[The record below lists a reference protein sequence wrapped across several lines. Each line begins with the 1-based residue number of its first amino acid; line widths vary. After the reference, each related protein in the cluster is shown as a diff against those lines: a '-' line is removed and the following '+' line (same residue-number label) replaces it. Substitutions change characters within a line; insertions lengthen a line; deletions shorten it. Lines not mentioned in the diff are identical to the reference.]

1 MSHPD
6 EPVDDTA
13 PVEPAP
19 APSTKW
25 QVELKADGVVGQ
37 GTSPFP
43 VEQNKDHL

>member
-6 EPVDDTA
+6 EPTTDDTLT
-13 PVEPAP
+13 EPIP
-19 APSTKW
+19 PPSTKW

-43 VEQNKDHL
+43 VEQNKDHS